1 MAWFIW
7 CRRNKC
13 HFNEPS
19 IPVDKLLEAALKSL
33 SEFQSKQRVGTTHQ
47 KPAAPKWQPAPKDTY
62 KINYDGTIF
71 SNSEEAGI
79 GLVIRNEKSEVIA
92 SLVEKVNKPSGGV
105 EAIEAMAARRAILL
119 AIELGFQQCV
129 VEGDSEIV
137 FKALSREGSD

>member
-1 MAWFIW
+1 MVMAWFIW

-71 SNSEEAGI
+71 SKLEEAGI
-79 GLVIRNEKSEVIA
+79 GLVIKNERSEVMA
-92 SLVEKVNKPSGGV
+92 SLAEKVNKPSGGV
-105 EAIEAMAARRAILL
+105 EAIEAMA
-119 AIELGFQQCV
+119 V
-129 VEGDSEIV
+129 
-137 FKALSREGSD
+137 